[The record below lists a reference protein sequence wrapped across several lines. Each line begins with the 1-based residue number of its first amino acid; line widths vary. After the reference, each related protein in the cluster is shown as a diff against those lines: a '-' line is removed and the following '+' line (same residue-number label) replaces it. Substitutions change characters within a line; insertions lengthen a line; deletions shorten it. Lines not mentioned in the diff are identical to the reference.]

1 MFSSAKEKYQLRK
14 LLKLL
19 SLLMRSSN
27 IAVIFIPNGIRKER
41 TRLLK
46 SAAVLNTLDSND
58 PNVFLLIFLKDMP
71 TDQINLRISA
81 VLTLLQIKDLP
92 MLIEILTQVI

>member
-1 MFSSAKEKYQLRK
+1 MLSSAKEKYQLRK